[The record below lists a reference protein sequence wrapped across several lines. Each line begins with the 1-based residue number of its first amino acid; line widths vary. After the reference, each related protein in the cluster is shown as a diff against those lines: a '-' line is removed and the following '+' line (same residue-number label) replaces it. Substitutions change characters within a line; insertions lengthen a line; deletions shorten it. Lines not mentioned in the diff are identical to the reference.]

1 MPEECLELKNIKYK
15 TMLLSPNSVN
25 PSVTKENILSI
36 DDLVNHDLL
45 VNEKTPW
52 NKLNK
57 GNKLIKINEYIETYS
72 NVNNISDEEISSLT
86 VLLHESLNN
95 RMLQKAK
102 DVIYDKNDGTI
113 KNIPNLSFNK
123 VSKKFTIKNSEKRI
137 SPLRSLAPKNKGKK
151 TVKNKSDKNKNDK
164 KERSKKTEK
173 LLLNNNIN

>member
-25 PSVTKENILSI
+25 SSVKKQNILSM
-36 DDLVNHDLL
+36 DDLANHDLL

-57 GNKLIKINEYIETYS
+57 GNKLIKINEYIQTYS
-72 NVNNISDEEISSLT
+72 TLNNISDDEISSLT
-86 VLLHESLNN
+86 VLLHDSLNN

-102 DVIYDKNDGTI
+102 DVTYDKNDGII
-113 KNIPNLSFNK
+113 KSIPNLSFNK

-137 SPLRSLAPKNKGKK
+137 SPLRSLAPKHKGKK

-164 KERSKKTEK
+164 KEKSKKSEK
-173 LLLNNNIN
+173 NIT